1 VERTVPFGLVCY
13 SLVVVWYV
21 LHGQPALDLAAHR
34 ALAPWYRHK
43 HAVSFAD
50 MHAALRHAIIAT
62 QYRPGHLLTPTPE
75 EILQAQAAWAA
86 IAA

>member
-1 VERTVPFGLVCY
+1 VERTVPFGLVCV
-13 SLVVVWYV
+13 SLVVIWYARY
-21 LHGQPALDLAAHR
+21 GEPALDLAARR
-34 ALAPWYRHK
+34 ASAPWYRHK

-50 MHAALRHAIIAT
+50 MLTALRGAIIAA

-86 IAA
+86 TAA